1 MSKYR
6 KLLLGDPAPLFR
18 SVSRLFG
25 AIRLDSMPGD
35 EDYLARR
42 FWLLLDPACVVVA
55 LIPFAGDGSE
65 QSQVSM
71 HCHFSVCPRGR
82 WTPLC
87 PAHGNLHHEHHR

>member
-65 QSQVSM
+65 QSELFAGLDALPFLSLPEGPM
-71 HCHFSVCPRGR
+71 DPFMSGS
-82 WTPLC
+82 WE
-87 PAHGNLHHEHHR
+87 PAS